1 MGCDVEALDGG
12 RELGMDYMGVE
23 WDGKELG
30 MGGKELEMD
39 GKKLEMGGKEEI

>member
-12 RELGMDYMGVE
+12 TALEMGYMGVE